1 MVPLELYF
9 VESYARTASDAG
21 LIRKKVEGAIKVCR
35 EDPKNLVR
43 SLVLVVSVMYDMR
56 IHANS

>member
-9 VESYARTASDAG
+9 VESYARTSSDAG

-56 IHANS
+56 IHANA